1 MGYLQNTLDKLR
13 QKSKYSASNPAN
25 FEVLWSFQAT
35 RIQLFS
41 LIFIFILLV
50 GALST
55 LLVLKG
61 PFSGYFSKND
71 VSIERKKLEEQHN
84 QLIDLTKKI
93 SAQEKYIQTIRLII
107 DGKVPE
113 DTTASKLPEVI
124 DIETSELNSDATEN
138 EILLAKKVKDDL
150 RSTKAQKI
158 DKNVP
163 YFSSPAKGV
172 ISQGFD
178 LKEHPAI
185 DIIVPKDKTILACL
199 AGTVVYSGYTQKDG
213 FIMILDHAN
222 GYLSVYKHNKTVLK
236 KTGSRVQMN
245 DPIAIAGNSGENTSG
260 PHLHFE
266 LWYNQSAV
274 NPEDYMS
281 FK

>member
-1 MGYLQNTLDKLR
+1 MGYLQNILEKLR
-13 QKSKYSASNPAN
+13 LKSKYSASNPEN
-25 FEVLWSFQAT
+25 FKELWSFQAT

-41 LIFIFILLV
+41 LVFIFVLIIGILF
-50 GALST
+50 T
-55 LLVLKG
+55 FFILKG
-61 PFSGYFSKND
+61 PFSGYFTKDD

-107 DGKVPE
+107 DGEVPE
-113 DTTASKLPEVI
+113 DTSTSVLPDVI
-124 DIETSELNSDATEN
+124 DIQPSEFNSEATKN

-150 RSTKAQKI
+150 RSTKAQKK
-158 DKNVP
+158 DRNVP

-172 ISQGFD
+172 VSQKFNIKSHNG
-178 LKEHPAI
+178 I
-185 DIIVPKDKTILACL
+185 DIVVPKDKTILACL
-199 AGTVVYSGYTQKDG
+199 AGTVVYSGYTQKDR
-213 FIMILDHAN
+213 FILILDHSN
-222 GYLSVYKHNKTVLK
+222 GYISVYKHNKTVLK
-236 KTGSRVQMN
+236 KSGSRVQMN
-245 DPIAIAGNSGENTSG
+245 DPISIAGNSGENSTG

-274 NPEDYMS
+274 DPEDYMS